1 MPVIYGGYSIRPAPQ
16 VRLAK
21 SFETSDDGRYT
32 GTTITATLTGTITAE
47 KTGDTLTPVAINDR
61 LSTVLSKMQ
70 TLRDAFSQDGQV
82 FEIQGFDAAPPTKF
96 NAIVDSIDFSEGLWV
111 DTANYTIVV
120 HGEAISGEDVDTPHC
135 EAAAESWTFEENDI
149 PRTWK
154 ATHTVSAKGKLLYQP
169 DGTLAQLPWQYARDF
184 VNNLVGIDWA
194 TRISGAYNSPL
205 SGQDLAGQSAS
216 APPSTNQWDRHVTET
231 VDERAGTYSVT
242 ETWVLNANPYVEQYA
257 ISTHRVDEVNL
268 TTKVSV
274 SGTIT
279 GLRKTMGINDD
290 KYDAAL
296 AGWTT
301 VKMLLVGR
309 CQDAASSV
317 GGNTLNPHP
326 ISEGVDH
333 DRYAGTISYQY
344 EFDDREYVNDTYET
358 YTVTPSVS
366 DEDYRTTVRVDGTIT
381 GAIYLDDGP
390 SKTIKFTRASLQ
402 WDIVRPLLLAR
413 AVSDSGVAGLQPFPL
428 QAQVVLNQR
437 EGSIQYTYEFDDRI
451 PQNVKHEFT
460 VTRKSSREDGT
471 DHVTIEGTIT
481 GLRSANPGTP
491 FGTGAKDERY
501 NNAVAY
507 YGGISGNLLGLASQ
521 YVSLQCI
528 NPTPMTTSVAYNE
541 LSGTVSYSA
550 DFTSTVMPLTPGAL
564 TEIVTLQDESA
575 VPVIA
580 EVPVFGRPQG
590 PVIQDMNT
598 VTAKKRTMTVE
609 IVMMPPKFG
618 CSLTVSRPTFDITPY
633 VPAGNPVKVTGD
645 VSNWVDRLGRYT
657 RTVSWTYE

>member
-16 VRLAK
+16 VSLSKVYA
-21 SFETSDDGRYT
+21 SSGDGRRL
-32 GTTITATLTGTITAE
+32 GTTVSARLTGKLTAE
-47 KTGDTLTPVAINDR
+47 KTGDTVTPLPIEQH
-61 LSTVLSKMQ
+61 LSSLIAKMAE
-70 TLRDAFSQDGQV
+70 LREAFSTNGLV
-82 FEIQGFDAAPPTKF
+82 FEIQGFDAAPPVKF
-96 NAIVDSIDFSEGLWV
+96 NAIVDQIEFAEGLWV
-111 DTANYTIVV
+111 QTGDYTISL
-120 HGEAISGEDVDTPHC
+120 HGDTVSGEDTDSQHC
-135 EAAAESWTFEENDI
+135 ENASESWTFEEGDL

-154 ATHTVSAKGKLLYQP
+154 ATHSVSARGKLVYQP
-169 DGTLAQLPWQYARDF
+169 DGSLPQLPWQYAKAF
-184 VNNLVGIDWA
+184 VSSQIGVDWDTSSA
-194 TRISGAYNSPL
+194 WSPL
-205 SGQDLAGQSAS
+205 SGQSLASQSTVS
-216 APPSTNQWDRHVTET
+216 PPSTNQWDRHVTET
-231 VDERAGTYSVT
+231 VDEAEGTYSVT

-580 EVPVFGRPQG
+580 EVPVFGRTQG

-618 CSLTVSRPTFDITPY
+618 CSLTVPRPTFDITPY